1 MGVGGADE
9 AVDVGDEGVD
19 AEEVEYPDAEG
30 PCHTRQDDFL
40 AVRWSG
46 GFVGWALVL
55 EIWF

>member
-9 AVDVGDEGVD
+9 AVDVGDGGVV

-30 PCHTRQDDFL
+30 PRYTRQDDFL
-40 AVRWSG
+40 AIRWSG
-46 GFVGWALVL
+46 RFVGWALFL

>member
-9 AVDVGDEGVD
+9 AVDVGDEGVA

-30 PCHTRQDDFL
+30 PRHTRQDDFL
-40 AVRWSG
+40 AIRWRG
-46 GFVGWALVL
+46 GAVGCGLVI